1 MKQFLN
7 IPCFFFFLMFS
18 YFNKVKDLLKLFFS
32 HQRACYVISFVPK
45 LLLIF
50 RLCLQ
55 KNLLPF
61 RSYIKL
67 LFLVNYC
74 DGGEVN
80 FIYLFSPLCYTF
92 QHTSLQDVLSQCR
105 EILHTIAFLLLY
117 ACGVKA
123 LRKSVFY
130 FSRPSILVLILF
142 MQHSNILLQ

>member
-1 MKQFLN
+1 MDRVVCCLPLHAFGSSLN
-7 IPCFFFFLMFS
+7 KRVNETVSQYSLFFFFLMFS

-92 QHTSLQDVLSQCR
+92 QHTSL
-105 EILHTIAFLLLY
+105 
-117 ACGVKA
+117 
-123 LRKSVFY
+123 
-130 FSRPSILVLILF
+130 
-142 MQHSNILLQ
+142 